1 MKIQLS
7 AAQENILETL
17 EKLGGWTT
25 ITQAQLESG
34 YSEDCTAKALGDLV
48 DLGVLQCSKLRPHL
62 FSLVGKPLVPVLK
75 ETTLRLDCDFKPLA
89 RAAAH
94 ISGNSLALSKY
105 MTGKISTSISVRI
118 LLKLANLAEYDLVL
132 VRRK

>member
-7 AAQENILETL
+7 VAQENILESL
-17 EKLGGWTT
+17 EKLGGWST

-34 YSEDCTAKALGDLV
+34 YSEDFTAKTLNDLV
-48 DLGVLQCSKLRPHL
+48 DLGILQCSKLRPHL
-62 FSLVGKPLVPVLK
+62 FSLVGKPLIPTLK
-75 ETTLRLDCDFKPLA
+75 ETTIRLDCDFKPLA

-94 ISGNSLALSKY
+94 TSGNSLALKQY
-105 MTGKISTSISVRI
+105 MTGKISTTISVRI
-118 LLKLANLAEYDLVL
+118 LLKLADLAGYDLVL